1 MKYYQQLDITDCG
14 AACLAMIASHFGQNL
29 NIAEVR
35 EKAGTD
41 NIGTNL
47 NGLLIAA
54 KKYGFKVFAAKG
66 TEGAIS
72 PNIHTPFIAHIHIMR
87 DDNTW
92 VDHYVV
98 VKKITKKSIEIW
110 DPDPLRSIKKRKFL
124 TNSSL
129 NSGPA
134 TPFFLN
140 LTLALKNRTKKKTCF
155 LNLSPYL
162 CRTKNCLRFRLW
174 HLFCCWCSGLS
185 LLSIINIFLTK

>member
-110 DPDPLRSIKKRKFL
+110 DPDPLYKKKKISYEQFFKFW
-124 TNSSL
+124 T
-129 NSGPA
+129 GYA
-134 TPFFLN
+134 IFLEPDVGF
-140 LTLALKNRTKKKTCF
+140 KNRTKKKICF
-155 LNLSPYL
+155 
-162 CRTKNCLRFRLW
+162 
-174 HLFCCWCSGLS
+174 
-185 LLSIINIFLTK
+185 